1 MDEVF
6 RALGVVVFIGLSVF
20 AARAGGRKIKAE
32 VMRSFNAQTFD
43 TPVGRVTGEAL
54 KIVKIS
60 KQSMQFAGDDVYALG
75 QSHQPSDAFLYCIG
89 PGPSYFVAIAIA
101 QTGLGAVSVK
111 WVVRP
116 LTAERMR
123 GALVGDRK
131 ATALAFGRATEA

>member
-1 MDEVF
+1 MDEMISALVTLVF
-6 RALGVVVFIGLSVF
+6 VALVVV
-20 AARAGGRKIKAE
+20 AARAGRRKIKAE

-60 KQSMQFAGDDVYALG
+60 KQSMQFAGDDVYTLG
-75 QSHQPSDAFLYCIG
+75 RQHQPSDAFLYCVG

-101 QTGLGAVSVK
+101 QAGFGAVSVK

-116 LTAERMR
+116 LTEERMR
-123 GALVGDRK
+123 GALIGDRK
-131 ATALAFGRATEA
+131 AAALAFGRATEA

>member
-6 RALGVVVFIGLSVF
+6 KALGVVVFIGLFVF
-20 AARAGGRKIKAE
+20 AARAGSRKIRAE
-32 VMRSFNAQTFD
+32 VMRSFNAQAFD

-75 QSHQPSDAFLYCIG
+75 HQHQPSDAFLYCVG

-101 QTGLGAVSVK
+101 QTGFGAVSVK

-116 LTAERMR
+116 LTEERMR